1 MHGGSTH
8 PYDTRVLKA
17 AIDFSY
23 CKINNNANTTMAG
36 QDALIM
42 HPGPL
47 WVQHALQLAVTHT
60 GRVACVLLPANDL
73 TTDEAKQN
81 TIYTAAKDGR
91 VTFLPSPASHNV
103 WIIIFLDANTRTQ
116 MINIKPRRLEITTW
130 LPLAA
135 NNNSIWHDAGD
146 QDRD

>member
-1 MHGGSTH
+1 MSHRKTLPQGIVLSIRKNIYPHEETPEFPDANQALMHGGSTH
-8 PYDTRVLKA
+8 PHDTRVLKA

-81 TIYTAAKDGR
+81 TIYTR
-91 VTFLPSPASHNV
+91 QSN
-103 WIIIFLDANTRTQ
+103 IFT
-116 MINIKPRRLEITTW
+116 
-130 LPLAA
+130 
-135 NNNSIWHDAGD
+135 
-146 QDRD
+146 